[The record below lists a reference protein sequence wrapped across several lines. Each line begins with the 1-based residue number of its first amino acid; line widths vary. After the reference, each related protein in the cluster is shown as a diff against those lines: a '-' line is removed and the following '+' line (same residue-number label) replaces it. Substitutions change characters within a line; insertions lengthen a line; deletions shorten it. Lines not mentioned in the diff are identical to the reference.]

1 MNVLLSPALSWL
13 LSYLFNALWQI
24 PLIFAAAWIA
34 ARVLHPADLG
44 SDLGADPCVN
54 PGLEHRIW
62 VGALWLQLILPAC
75 NLQVASLWHTLLNLL
90 PSTGTVSNGGVHILL
105 GSAATAGVST
115 LRLPLVLEAGLVL
128 AWVCCTLYFAA
139 RLMWGLFQTHIL
151 ARTATRLTLIGESAS
166 RWIGHCH
173 RMEIATPPPEI
184 AASPQGIGPVTIG
197 LRRGLVLLP
206 PAFLESIAL
215 DIPPHLPVQ
224 IAPNDLDAVLAH
236 ELAHIQRH
244 DFAKNLLYGLVSLP
258 IAWHPLVWRTRAHV
272 AESRELV
279 CDAMA
284 ADTMAAEAA
293 AGRRQYAHSLL
304 RLASML
310 SGSPQVATLHALG
323 ILSLNTDARI
333 FERRIMTLT
342 HKRTPMSAMR
352 RSLGA
357 AACCV
362 VALVTCASALALH
375 TDVSA
380 LTPGAENQASA
391 PAAPTK
397 IHVKSSIMVRQRISG
412 DNPTYPKELRA
423 KKIQGTVVLD
433 AAIGKDGTIENI
445 RVVKSPDKQ
454 FSESALAAV
463 RTWRYRPYLLNGDP
477 IKVDTTVNVIYCLA
491 DCHFPADSQD

>member
-1 MNVLLSPALSWL
+1 MNSLLSPALSWL

-34 ARVLHPADLG
+34 ARLLRRADP
-44 SDLGADPCVN
+44 GAD
-54 PGLEHRIW
+54 PGLEHRVW
-62 VGALWLQLILPAC
+62 VGALCLQLILPAC
-75 NLQVASLWHTLLNLL
+75 NLQVASLWHALLNLL
-90 PSTGTVSNGGVHILL
+90 PSAGTVGNGGVHILL
-105 GSAATAGVST
+105 GSTATAGGST
-115 LRLPLVLEAGLVL
+115 LRLPFALEAGLVL
-128 AWVCCTLYFAA
+128 AWACCSLYFAA
-139 RLMWGLFQTHIL
+139 RLTWGLFQTHTL
-151 ARTATRLTLIGESAS
+151 ARTATRLTLTGESAS
-166 RWIGHCH
+166 RWTGHCH
-173 RMEIATPPPEI
+173 RMEIAAPPPEI

-206 PAFLESIAL
+206 PAFFESIS
-215 DIPPHLPVQ
+215 PH

-258 IAWHPLVWRTRAHV
+258 IAWHPLVWSTRARI

-284 ADTMAAEAA
+284 ADAIAAEAV
-293 AGRRQYAHSLL
+293 AGRKQYARSLL

-310 SGSPQVATLHALG
+310 SAGPRVATLQALG

-342 HKRTPMSAMR
+342 HKRTPMSATR
-352 RSLGA
+352 RILAA

-362 VALVTCASALALH
+362 VALATCASALALH

-380 LTPGAENQASA
+380 LTPSAENQASG

-397 IHVKSSIMVRQRISG
+397 IHVKSSVMVGQKISG

-433 AAIGKDGTIENI
+433 VNVGKDGVIENI
-445 RVVKSPDKQ
+445 HVVKSPDKQ
-454 FSESALAAV
+454 FSESALQAV
-463 RTWRYRPYLLNGDP
+463 RTWRYRPYLLNGNP
-477 IKVDTTVNVIYCLA
+477 IEVDTTVNVIYCLA